1 MGMRQWADGMHKTI
15 EARLQALE
23 DREAIRELKAL
34 YCNLNDGGWAGRS
47 THEHP
52 QALADLFI
60 EDGEWDGGPV
70 AGRAAGRENI
80 RALFTAFQ
88 VVPFVIHNVMNPIIE
103 IDGDRATGHWHAI
116 IMATD
121 PTRQALWTFGL
132 YKEKYVRTA
141 AGWRYASVVFEPAV
155 NSAFELGWAK
165 EQFFDAA
172 RKGYN

>member
-1 MGMRQWADGMHKTI
+1 MGKRRWADRMRKTI

-121 PTRQALWTFGL
+121 PTRQALSIKKNTCAP
-132 YKEKYVRTA
+132 RQ
-141 AGWRYASVVFEPAV
+141 AGDTPASSSNRPSIRPLSLVGQRN
-155 NSAFELGWAK
+155 NSSTRPVKATING
-165 EQFFDAA
+165 
-172 RKGYN
+172 